1 MLDWGNRKRVS
12 FCVFEK
18 ELLQVLKEC
27 TLKYVIDIVRK
38 KSVSGLL
45 PFHDMI

>member
-38 KSVSGLL
+38 KVFLDS
-45 PFHDMI
+45 FHSMI